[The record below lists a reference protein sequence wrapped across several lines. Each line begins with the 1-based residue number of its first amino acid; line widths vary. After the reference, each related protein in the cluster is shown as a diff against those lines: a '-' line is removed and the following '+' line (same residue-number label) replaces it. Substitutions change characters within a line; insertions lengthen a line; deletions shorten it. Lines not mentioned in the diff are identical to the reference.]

1 MRNPELL
8 AELAELHG
16 TDKRAEVHDYVRTYD
31 RHLGPLRHRVRT
43 VLELGVHAGASL
55 RVWRDWMPRAEVHGL
70 DLRKLP
76 SVRGERLHLWRGDQ
90 CDASCWPRWWP
101 PVVARS
107 IWWWTTA
114 PTPARPSWRVR
125 DPVAARLARWCV
137 RGGGHLLQLLAGVR
151 RAYRPA
157 RSAITRLQLVHD
169 APAWPPSWAPA
180 PPRAQRAAAQRGSC
194 AGPGPA
200 AWAGHHRGRGD
211 LREQHGA
218 GAQAW
223 PPTWSC

>member
-90 CDASCWPRWWP
+90 CDAELLAQ
-101 PVVARS
+101 VVAAAA
-107 IWWWTTA
+107 TDVTA
-114 PTPARPSWRVR
+114 VLTPFRYCVQGKPLCGTLLPPRFNLIRPN
-125 DPVAARLARWCV
+125 
-137 RGGGHLLQLLAGVR
+137 GGHYVNDGHAHRFVPAGRTLVMRQPILHDDRKPLSRWLASQQRYLQQETQKLLTTPHKSL
-151 RAYRPA
+151 
-157 RSAITRLQLVHD
+157 S
-169 APAWPPSWAPA
+169 
-180 PPRAQRAAAQRGSC
+180 
-194 AGPGPA
+194 
-200 AWAGHHRGRGD
+200 RGD
-211 LREQHGA
+211 RLRT
-218 GAQAW
+218 QAN
-223 PPTWSC
+223 